1 MASKKYTI
9 YDFKIGENVVP
20 VDAKELSLVIVEID
34 KERGV
39 IICRL
44 SNHKERHV
52 HGYLP
57 HELERELVV
66 RPPNIINIQKPKKDS
81 TEEVPEE

>member
-1 MASKKYTI
+1 MASKYKI
-9 YDFKIGENVVP
+9 SDFKVGENVVP

-34 KERGV
+34 SKHGV

-44 SNHKERHV
+44 SNQKERHV

-57 HELERELVV
+57 TELEKESVV
-66 RPPNIINIQKPKKDS
+66 RPPNILTIPKPRKDS
-81 TEEVPEE
+81 AEEVPEE

>member
-1 MASKKYTI
+1 MASKYTI
-9 YDFKIGENVVP
+9 SDFRIGENVVP
-20 VDAKELSLVIVEID
+20 LDAKELSLVIVEID
-34 KERGV
+34 HKHGV

-57 HELERELVV
+57 TELEKESVV
-66 RPPNIINIQKPKKDS
+66 RPPNILNIPKPKKDS
-81 TEEVPEE
+81 AEEVPGE

>member
-1 MASKKYTI
+1 MPSKYTI
-9 YDFKIGENVVP
+9 NDFKIGENVVP
-20 VDAKELSLVIVEID
+20 LDAKELSLVIVEID
-34 KERGV
+34 TERGI

-57 HELERELVV
+57 HELEKESVV
-66 RPPNIINIQKPKKDS
+66 RPPNIVNIQKPKKDS
-81 TEEVPEE
+81 ATEMQEE

>member
-1 MASKKYTI
+1 MASKYTI
-9 YDFKIGENVVP
+9 NDFKIGESVVP
-20 VDAKELSLVIVEID
+20 LDAKELSLVIVEID
-34 KERGV
+34 QERGI

-44 SNHKERHV
+44 SNHRERHV

-57 HELERELVV
+57 TELEKESVV

-81 TEEVPEE
+81 ATEMQEE

>member
-1 MASKKYTI
+1 MSAKYTI
-9 YDFKIGENVVP
+9 KDFKIGENVVP

-34 KERGV
+34 SKRGV

-57 HELERELVV
+57 HELEKESVV
-66 RPPNIINIQKPKKDS
+66 RPPNILNISKPKKDS
-81 TEEVPEE
+81 AEEVSGE

>member
-1 MASKKYTI
+1 MSAKYTI
-9 YDFKIGENVVP
+9 KDFKIGENVVP

-34 KERGV
+34 SKRGV

-57 HELERELVV
+57 HELEKESVV
-66 RPPNIINIQKPKKDS
+66 RPPNILNISKPKKDS
-81 TEEVPEE
+81 AEEVPGE